1 MPTVLHFFIVDSN
14 FKKLRRRVIYYCLS
28 IGLVV
33 FCVLLD
39 YIIWKLSTGILDA
52 LRMCLPLNCLVY
64 VVYRL
69 AGPMWVYWG
78 VWKIVLFV
86 ESCGFFV
93 SEYPILSAGVT
104 IVLFLL
110 GTAYSCWLRCRR
122 TILMSEESFAIFAT
136 HEKIGRVLSAIDT
149 INNRLEE
156 MEKQIDKVAQK
167 EMATRRKKLR
177 RKTL

>member
-52 LRMCLPLNCLVY
+52 LLMCLPLNCLVY

-69 AGPMWVYWG
+69 MGPMWVYWG
-78 VWKIVLFV
+78 VWKIVPFV
-86 ESCGFFV
+86 ESCGLYV
-93 SEYPILSAGVT
+93 SEYPILCAGVT

-122 TILMSEESFAIFAT
+122 TILMSEESFAIFAI

-156 MEKQIDKVAQK
+156 MEKQIDKVAEQQQK
-167 EMATRRKKLR
+167 EMATLRKKLS
-177 RKTL
+177 

>member
-1 MPTVLHFFIVDSN
+1 MPTVLHFCIVESN
-14 FKKLRRRVIYYCLS
+14 FKKLRRRVIYYCQS

-39 YIIWKLSTGILDA
+39 YIIWKLSTGVLDA
-52 LRMCLPLNCLVY
+52 LRMCLLLNCTVY
-64 VVYRL
+64 VM
-69 AGPMWVYWG
+69 GPMWVYWG
-78 VWKIVLFV
+78 VSNIVQFV
-86 ESCGFFV
+86 GSCGSYV
-93 SEYPILSAGVT
+93 YEYSTLSARVT

-122 TILMSEESFAIFAT
+122 TILMSKESLAII
-136 HEKIGRVLSAIDT
+136 EKIGRVLSAIDT

-167 EMATRRKKLR
+167 EMATQRKKLR
-177 RKTL
+177 RKTF